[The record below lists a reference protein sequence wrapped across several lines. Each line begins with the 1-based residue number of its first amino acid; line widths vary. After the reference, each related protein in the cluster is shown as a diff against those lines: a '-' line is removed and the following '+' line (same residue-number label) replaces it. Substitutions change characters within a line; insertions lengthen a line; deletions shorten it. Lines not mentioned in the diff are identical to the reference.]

1 MNFKGK
7 KQISRTFLRLVILAL
22 ILFWYHGEFN
32 TYFKEITLFHQILL
46 YISYLAII
54 HLALEIMR
62 WKFWSK
68 WFYGEVFY
76 RKRRQQ

>member
-7 KQISRTFLRLVILAL
+7 KQIALAFLRLLILSL

-32 TYFKEITLFHQILL
+32 TYFKEITLFHEILL
-46 YISYLAII
+46 YISYLAVI
-54 HLALEIMR
+54 HLAIEGMR
-62 WKFWSK
+62 WKIWSK

-76 RKRRQQ
+76 KKRSH